1 MESDSNGRRGTRKSK
16 AAIVLAREIVKAIY
30 EEGLKPGDLYFSEEQ
45 ALQRHQVARN
55 TLREALRYLEFQG
68 ALEMKPGPGG
78 GAVVAQPDW
87 THLAST
93 LALLLQ
99 FSGSPL
105 RSVLEA
111 RTAIEPGVAE
121 LAALNGGPALVQKLD
136 GELAAMEKDVVNYQR
151 FHAAYMRFWDRLS
164 EGTGNKVLELL
175 TPSLRRIIHIAYF
188 VPAEASRLEMIS
200 LLRDVRNA
208 VDRRDP
214 AAARVAAQ
222 RLDAGILERLEQRHP
237 RQMGQV
243 VAWSD
248 LDLDP

>member
-1 MESDSNGRRGTRKSK
+1 MRAIEPLGGGSLRRNVVIRVGGRLRGRSRRRLRPQDLQ
-16 AAIVLAREIVKAIY
+16 VLAREIVKAIY

-151 FHAAYMRFWDRLS
+151 FHAA
-164 EGTGNKVLELL
+164 
-175 TPSLRRIIHIAYF
+175 
-188 VPAEASRLEMIS
+188 
-200 LLRDVRNA
+200 
-208 VDRRDP
+208 
-214 AAARVAAQ
+214 
-222 RLDAGILERLEQRHP
+222 
-237 RQMGQV
+237 
-243 VAWSD
+243 
-248 LDLDP
+248 